1 MCAPRDA
8 AEAKRKLDEYRKFN
22 DDFQSR
28 GVLLEQL
35 RQRVYELTANRDS
48 VPGMLD
54 IETQLAQLGML
65 VTLIINLRINSLM
78 MLFLVTTLKILY
90 VKIYINKSW
99 MGAVIQFKQRGR
111 SSYKYL
117 YMKTIMRN
125 IT

>member
-54 IETQLAQLGML
+54 IETQLAQLGTF
-65 VTLIINLRINSLM
+65 VTLIINLRISSLM

-90 VKIYINKSW
+90 VKIYIHKSW
-99 MGAVIQFKQRGR
+99 MGAVIRFKQRGR

-117 YMKTIMRN
+117 YMKTIMR
-125 IT
+125 IIS

>member
-8 AEAKRKLDEYRKFN
+8 AEAKRKLEEYRKFN

-35 RQRVYELTANRDS
+35 RQRVYDLTANRDS

-65 VTLIINLRINSLM
+65 VYLSNRSTLHKFRRDR
-78 MLFLVTTLKILY
+78 MLLLI
-90 VKIYINKSW
+90 
-99 MGAVIQFKQRGR
+99 REE
-111 SSYKYL
+111 
-117 YMKTIMRN
+117 
-125 IT
+125 